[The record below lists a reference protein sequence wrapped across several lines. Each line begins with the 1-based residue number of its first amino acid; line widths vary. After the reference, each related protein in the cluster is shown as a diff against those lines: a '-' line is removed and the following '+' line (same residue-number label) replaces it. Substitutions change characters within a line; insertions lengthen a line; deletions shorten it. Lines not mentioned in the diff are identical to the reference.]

1 MRRACAPQG
10 EASSEGEPASVLAG
24 PRETGERAPRP
35 DAAATLDPARDGGA
49 PAPDEPG
56 TGAAASDGPEA
67 QRPSAA
73 PLRRAAA
80 CASAGMATLAAR
92 AAEGVR
98 EARETIESLRA
109 PEVRV
114 PRGKE
119 QRP

>member
-1 MRRACAPQG
+1 MRSAGRGVLGGRAG
-10 EASSEGEPASVLAG
+10 LGSG
-24 PRETGERAPRP
+24 RAPR
-35 DAAATLDPARDGGA
+35 DGEA
-49 PAPDEPG
+49 
-56 TGAAASDGPEA
+56 GAAASDGPEA
-67 QRPSAA
+67 QRPAAA